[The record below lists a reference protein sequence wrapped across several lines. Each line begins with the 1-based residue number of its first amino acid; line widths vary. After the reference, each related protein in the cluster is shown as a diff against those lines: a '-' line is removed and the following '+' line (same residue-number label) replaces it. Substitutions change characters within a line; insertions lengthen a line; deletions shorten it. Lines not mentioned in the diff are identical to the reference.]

1 MEQAEERRAQETQ
14 TTQVSVQGMPGY
26 ADASPTL
33 TLIFATLCFCFWANT
48 MGLLGEGATLALGV
62 LQIAVFVGYTVGG
75 VLLLARGNGVG
86 GNVFMVF
93 GAFFGAAGGFT
104 HVAMTIAAEL
114 GVPFDYQVLGIVS
127 IVGGAFLLACLPGML
142 TAAKTDFFSFLTGGL
157 GVLFYGLTGAELLPA
172 GWNYF
177 AAWCLFVDGLIG
189 FYAVTATMLGCTGI
203 NLSCGKPFVPPKNQ
217 V

>member
-1 MEQAEERRAQETQ
+1 MERTQERGAAEAPQ
-14 TTQVSVQGMPGY
+14 TSNVSVQGIPGY

-33 TLIFATLCFCFWANT
+33 TLIFATLCFWANT

-62 LQIAVFVGYTVGG
+62 LQTAVFVGYTVGG

-104 HVAMTIAAEL
+104 HVGMTIAAEL
-114 GVPFDYQVLGIVS
+114 GVPFDYQVLGIVF

-157 GVLFYGLTGAELLPA
+157 GVLFYGLTGAEVLPA
-172 GWNYF
+172 SWNNF

-189 FYAVTATMLGCTGI
+189 FYAVTSTMLSFSGI
-203 NLSCGKPFVPPKNQ
+203 KLSCGKPFVQPKA
-217 V
+217 